1 MLYQRFQLVNPP
13 LNPGRNTTN
22 TAYGASGIHNIG
34 VWHGFNLNALLQS
47 YQNLLVQARLPPD
60 PMPTSPPRAITAE
73 NALRSKISEYV
84 FPRVR
89 RALRTGFDRL
99 MAINQLNDLTPVSFD
114 VGECAEV
121 IDAFKPDTAYFAV
134 ALPAGTGPNRAP
146 GDVKPSWKWSTAFAT
161 HPLLGIRNEYRQAL
175 SQSTA
180 TPKKHA
186 GRPSQLTEE
195 QMNEIIEFISASKIN
210 RQMPYKKLIVVLHLE
225 VNEKCLGR
233 ALKRRGYSRRISLRK
248 PPLSIRV
255 QDIRLQWAL
264 ENLSYDTL
272 RGVVRAA
279 WDSITEGQLQELI
292 AEMPARCQAV
302 IQAGGGY
309 TKY

>member
-1 MLYQRFQLVNPP
+1 MANQVSLLTYLQHALPAIPVNPP
-13 LNPGRNTTN
+13 PNPGRNTTN
-22 TAYGASGIHNIG
+22 TAYEASDIHNIG

-146 GDVKPSWKWSTAFAT
+146 GDVKPSWKWSTALAT

-175 SQSTA
+175 SQVNWYMKQHNSRHGFLLTNRELVVFRRVDDSGNLELVPPIPFTSGGTA
-180 TPKKHA
+180 
-186 GRPSQLTEE
+186 E
-195 QMNEIIEFISASKIN
+195 QP
-210 RQMPYKKLIVVLHLE
+210 QMTVLLALWY
-225 VNEKCLGR
+225 LGMIG
-233 ALKRRGYSRRISLRK
+233 A
-248 PPLSIRV
+248 
-255 QDIRLQWAL
+255 Q
-264 ENLSYDTL
+264 
-272 RGVVRAA
+272 
-279 WDSITEGQLQELI
+279 
-292 AEMPARCQAV
+292 
-302 IQAGGGY
+302 GGWHM
-309 TKY
+309 